1 MDVPLPWERLLW
13 SGRPFG
19 GFDRERY
26 LLTDLRLVRLTRAG
40 ADEIL
45 LSDIADIQRKESPS
59 GRLLGLST
67 LLVCG
72 RDRRRPPITLR
83 RLKHGAQVAAL
94 VEWLATETEER
105 RTRLEESVV
114 ASALAWDPRRGPR
127 RRTEV
132 LISMTAVLGLLFGV
146 AIVLHG
152 KAAPPAAYSPD
163 DAIYPNGQR
172 RSDADVVRF
181 MREEVMPWARRTLG
195 PLKGG
200 PDRVTCETCHG
211 PRPELRAWHMPAVA
225 ALPQPNVA
233 LAGWERF
240 GGTMDNQ
247 MRNAIYGYLA
257 EADKQA
263 TAAYMRE
270 VVMPGM
276 AHLLHRQAYDF
287 TRTYEY
293 NRSHATFGCY
303 HCHQVQDRNSVDG
316 SRMH

>member
-1 MDVPLPWERLLW
+1 VDVPLPWERLLW

-19 GFDRERY
+19 SFNRERY
-26 LLTDLRLVRLTRAG
+26 LLTDLRLVRVTQAG

-45 LSDIADIQRKESPS
+45 LSDISDIQRKESPS

-67 LLVCG
+67 LHVWG
-72 RDRRRPPITLR
+72 RDRRRAPLKLR
-83 RLKHGAQVAAL
+83 RLRRGAQVAAL
-94 VEWLATETEER
+94 LEWLATEGEER
-105 RTRLEESVV
+105 RKKLERSAI
-114 ASALAWDPRRGPR
+114 ASALAWDPRPASWRHAK
-127 RRTEV
+127 V
-132 LISMTAVLGLLFGV
+132 LISAGSVLSLVFGV
-146 AIVLHG
+146 AIALHG
-152 KAAPPAAYSPD
+152 KTAPAAAYSPD

-172 RSDADVVRF
+172 RSDADVFRF
-181 MREEVMPWARRTLG
+181 MREDVMPWARRTIG

-211 PRPELRAWHMPAVA
+211 RRPELREWRMPAVA

-233 LAGWERF
+233 IAGWERF

-276 AHLLHRQAYDF
+276 ARLLHRPAYDF
-287 TRTYEY
+287 TRTYAY
-293 NRSHATFGCY
+293 NRSHAAFGCY
-303 HCHQVQDRNSVDG
+303 HCHQVQVHEPGLAGRQ
-316 SRMH
+316 